1 MEQWCQPESVSP
13 SVPPLAP
20 PPPPAGRPAPPPPDM
35 PRKKWVEPRRLG
47 TLAHRAPP
55 GEGEGGKRERE
66 REVTGEEQTSEHG
79 KRNVN
84 FTLTVC
90 DEYECKH

>member
-1 MEQWCQPESVSP
+1 
-13 SVPPLAP
+13 
-20 PPPPAGRPAPPPPDM
+20 M
-35 PRKKWVEPRRLG
+35 PREKWVEPRRLG

-55 GEGEGGKRERE
+55 GEGEKRERE

-79 KRNVN
+79 KCNVN